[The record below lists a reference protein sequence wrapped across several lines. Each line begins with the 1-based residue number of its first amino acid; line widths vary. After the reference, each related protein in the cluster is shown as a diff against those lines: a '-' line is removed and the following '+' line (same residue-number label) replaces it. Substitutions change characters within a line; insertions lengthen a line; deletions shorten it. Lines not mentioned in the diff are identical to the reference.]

1 MLAWSLLLVGAVVP
15 PAAQAGCVL
24 NLVVVPCL
32 EATFPGDLL
41 LGTALDAGTTT
52 TSGQQDVVVSSNQ
65 SWGLRI
71 QSDLADGRMKQ
82 WNGSAYV
89 SAPRILTN
97 PLRWG
102 LTSLAGAPL
111 VPTYTALTS
120 TPTTVIGTQP
130 ATGCVLG
137 LACLTTTVGIRHRL
151 TTTFA
156 DRRVSPDS
164 YRVRV
169 TYTASHGF

>member
-1 MLAWSLLLVGAVVP
+1 MWSALLIAAVAP
-15 PAAQAGCVL
+15 PAAQAGCAL
-24 NLVVVPCL
+24 NLVVIPCL
-32 EATFPGDLL
+32 EATFPGELS
-41 LGTALDAGTTT
+41 LGSALDAGTTT

-82 WNGSAYV
+82 WNGASYV
-89 SAPRILTN
+89 GSPRILTN
-97 PLRWG
+97 PLRWA
-102 LTSLAGAPL
+102 LTSLAGVPVA
-111 VPTYTALTS
+111 PTYAGLTS
-120 TPTTVIGTQP
+120 TPTTVLTGQP
-130 ATGCVLG
+130 TTGCVLG
-137 LACLTTTVGIRHRL
+137 LTCLTTTVGIRHRL